1 MKIFAIL
8 SVLASCVLADGPAGH
23 HGHHTGVHHAPV
35 HHGSFVQH
43 APVHHAQVHHA
54 PVHHVPVHQVPVHH
68 SPVFHQAPLV
78 KQAPAPPAGNIAELV
93 VASPEFST
101 LLAAVKAAGLVDT
114 LAGEGPFTVFAPTN
128 GAFEKIP
135 QETLQGLLAD
145 KDALTAVLLRHVVPG
160 AALQVNGLKKSND
173 PRKFPKN
180 FLKFVLIEM
189 SSDPP

>member
-1 MKIFAIL
+1 MKSFAIL

-23 HGHHTGVHHAPV
+23 HGHHTGVHTGVHHAPV

-54 PVHHVPVHQVPVHH
+54 PVHHVPVHQAPVHQ

-101 LLAAVKAAGLVDT
+101 LLAAVQAAGLVDT

-160 AALQVNGLKKSND
+160 AALQVNGFQNYYLFKK
-173 PRKFPKN
+173 P
-180 FLKFVLIEM
+180 LKFVLTVL
-189 SSDPP
+189 SCKKL

>member
-1 MKIFAIL
+1 M
-8 SVLASCVLADGPAGH
+8 
-23 HGHHTGVHHAPV
+23 
-35 HHGSFVQH
+35 
-43 APVHHAQVHHA
+43 
-54 PVHHVPVHQVPVHH
+54 
-68 SPVFHQAPLV
+68 

-101 LLAAVKAAGLVDT
+101 LLAAVQAAGLVDT